1 MEGRADIA
9 REQAARFLQQAG
21 DYHLGN
27 LPTESRHPLT
37 YELAHLAC
45 RDLPRALHTLKQ
57 IDCSSIEGVLSKSP
71 GVAELSTRMLG
82 CMANG
87 QRVFIYGC
95 DATGRLSV
103 SLEYLSR

>member
-57 IDCSSIEGVLSKSP
+57 IDCSSIEGVLSKVESFMAGAP
-71 GVAELSTRMLG
+71 PNDDFTMLEVLYS
-82 CMANG
+82 A
-87 QRVFIYGC
+87 
-95 DATGRLSV
+95 
-103 SLEYLSR
+103 